1 MRRSET
7 PLRAISGFVHLQQD
21 RCVNPLQI
29 ALSTSFRFGE
39 HQYLPV
45 SGLEAAFECGL
56 ESALHLGVARALA
69 KQIITAEVL
78 DRCERNRIDPLLQ
91 RDHTGGGK
99 LSDQMGERADEI
111 VERLGRQRAI
121 DPAVSSGELRGS
133 PTRRTAKARPR
144 STQDSGLVTT
154 CY

>member
-45 SGLEAAFECGL
+45 SGLEAAFAAWNRLCT
-56 ESALHLGVARALA
+56 SALRAPSP
-69 KQIITAEVL
+69 
-78 DRCERNRIDPLLQ
+78 NR
-91 RDHTGGGK
+91 
-99 LSDQMGERADEI
+99 
-111 VERLGRQRAI
+111 
-121 DPAVSSGELRGS
+121 
-133 PTRRTAKARPR
+133 
-144 STQDSGLVTT
+144 
-154 CY
+154 